1 MQNQHEPYF
10 DYQLI
15 DPKTSEVVAT
25 IKALDGVEALML
37 FRPEYK
43 WAAAKPSRP
52 PHRLFLVPCTWVRK
66 QAR

>member
-43 WAAAKPSRP
+43 WAAAK
-52 PHRLFLVPCTWVRK
+52 HLKVMINGIWTWEV
-66 QAR
+66 